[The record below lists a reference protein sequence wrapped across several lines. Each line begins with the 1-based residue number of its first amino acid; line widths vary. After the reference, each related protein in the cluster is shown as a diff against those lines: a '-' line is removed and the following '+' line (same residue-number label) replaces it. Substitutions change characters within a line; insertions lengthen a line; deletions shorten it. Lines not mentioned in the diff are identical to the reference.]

1 LLATLE
7 EVKCIYDPIGIKKL
21 LVPASKLP
29 MITIRVNVGSVI
41 ILYEKK
47 IVKIHMTVPR
57 IMSK

>member
-1 LLATLE
+1 M
-7 EVKCIYDPIGIKKL
+7 YDPIGIKKL

-47 IVKIHMTVPR
+47 IVKIHMTVPG